1 MINMKIKKAFIIA
14 IGYILILNLINGLIA
29 LGFILF
35 DLNFISNR
43 YLITSVG
50 KIILSI
56 LFLVFIQRI
65 NLVNTFKISL
75 LSENGKNYLLIFAI
89 AVGILIAMRPFNDI
103 VLIFDRL
110 LGKNYFF
117 RGPYFEGYNMEF
129 VYKTITAIIV
139 APIIEE
145 LIFRKYILGGL
156 LTRYNPRLSILI
168 SSICFSIIHIETPL
182 TLIPAFFIGLLAGI
196 IYFKTKK
203 ISYAILLHFFV
214 NLIIALL
221 EVFGKSYYFFLYKLD
236 YRFEYWLF
244 VTFGI
249 LILFYSFNRLTNVQL
264 EELLNKQL
272 LVIMNKCKQKF
283 KN

>member
-1 MINMKIKKAFIIA
+1 
-14 IGYILILNLINGLIA
+14 
-29 LGFILF
+29 
-35 DLNFISNR
+35 
-43 YLITSVG
+43 
-50 KIILSI
+50 
-56 LFLVFIQRI
+56 
-65 NLVNTFKISL
+65 
-75 LSENGKNYLLIFAI
+75 
-89 AVGILIAMRPFNDI
+89 MRPFNDI
-103 VLIFDRL
+103 VSILDGL
-110 LGKNYFF
+110 LGKDYFF
-117 RGPYFEGYNMEF
+117 RSPHFEGYNMEF

-145 LIFRKYILGGL
+145 LIFRKYVLGGL

-203 ISYAILLHFFV
+203 ISYAILLHFFC
-214 NLIIALL
+214 NLIIVLL
-221 EVFGKSYYFFLYKLD
+221 EVFGKSYFFFLYKLD
-236 YRFEYWLF
+236 YRFEYWLY

-264 EELLNKQL
+264 EELLDKQL
-272 LVIMNKCKQKF
+272 LAIMKQCKKKF

>member
-1 MINMKIKKAFIIA
+1 MNNMKIKKAFLIA
-14 IGYILILNLINGLIA
+14 IGFYLILITINGLIS

-35 DLNFISNR
+35 DVNFVSHR
-43 YLITSVG
+43 YLITTIG
-50 KIILSI
+50 KITLSI

-65 NLVNTFKISL
+65 NLVKTFNFSI
-75 LSENGKNYLLIFAI
+75 LSDNSKNYLLIFAI

-103 VLIFDRL
+103 VSIFDKFI
-110 LGKNYFF
+110 GKDYTF
-117 RGPYFEGYNMEF
+117 RGPQMEVINMEF
-129 VYKTITAIIV
+129 VYKSIGAIIV

-156 LTRYNPRLSILI
+156 LTNYNPRLSILI

-182 TLIPAFFIGLLAGI
+182 MLLPTFFVGIFAGM

-203 ISYAILLHFFV
+203 ISYTILLHFFG
-214 NLIIALL
+214 NLII
-221 EVFGKSYYFFLYKLD
+221 VFLGAFGQSYYFLLYKLD
-236 YRFEYWLF
+236 FRFEYWLF

-264 EELLNKQL
+264 GELLKKQF
-272 LVIMNKCKQKF
+272 LVIMNKRKPSL
-283 KN
+283 